1 MFISSLSKLALY
13 GGVTERFKRKAKRK
27 IWLVEDWDTIGLV
40 THCNMTWAWRDD
52 SSYSSC
58 AERAVGWKAQ
68 SSRIISTWSTP
79 TAEDP
84 YSPSFRCCSTTQPYC
99 KKALANLL
107 YLDRYIRQY
116 LVQRIGNQGTLWD
129 CFVRVLASSLCYTMW
144 LYQKVSLVGLSR
156 DMNLRTS
163 FWICQV
169 HSNRLRDSSLNSMT
183 PWSSFMMALP
193 AASIQRSLKTS
204 TLLVE

>member
-27 IWLVEDWDTIGLV
+27 IWLVKDWDVIGLV

-52 SSYSSC
+52 SSYPSC

-79 TAEDP
+79 MAEDP
-84 YSPSFRCCSTTQPYC
+84 YSPSFRCRSTTQPYC

-107 YLDRYIRQY
+107 YLDQYIHQY
-116 LVQRIGNQGTLWD
+116 LVQRIGHQGTLWD
-129 CFVRVLASSLCYTMW
+129 HFIWVLASSLCYTMW

-156 DMNLRTS
+156 DMNLCTL

-169 HSNRLRDSSLNSMT
+169 HSDCLQDSSSNLMT
-183 PWSSFMMALP
+183 PRSSFMMALP
-193 AASIQRSLKTS
+193 VASIQRTLKTS
-204 TLLVE
+204 MLLVE